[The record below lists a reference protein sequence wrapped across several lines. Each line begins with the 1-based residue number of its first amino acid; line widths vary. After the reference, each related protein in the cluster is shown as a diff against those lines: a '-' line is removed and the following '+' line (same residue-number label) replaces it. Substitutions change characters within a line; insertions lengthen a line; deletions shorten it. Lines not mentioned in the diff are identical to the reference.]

1 MVQAKHGGMRCC
13 TCSLPVSSGLK
24 IFSIAKICL
33 LSVLLVLPG
42 LSRLEGA
49 VALPAS
55 PCTLAWNLSQDV
67 SVTGYA
73 LYYGITGS
81 SATNRQAL
89 GLTNAVTL
97 FNLLTSANYFFYVVA
112 YDAEGVESLPSNVLY
127 YQPQTL
133 SPLKLTS
140 PVQGTMNLQ
149 FRAAP
154 GSVCLIQYT
163 PTLNPA
169 QWQIL
174 GSATA
179 DSNGNITI
187 NDLVSRNIPSRFY
200 RAVLY
205 SSPQVLS
212 ALAITAS
219 VAGTITIQFHAATG
233 TVCRVQYTPSLNPP
247 QWQTLGS
254 ATADSN
260 GNVTMTD
267 QPPGNTPSRFYRAA
281 TP

>member
-1 MVQAKHGGMRCC
+1 MLYVFFVWFPAA
-13 TCSLPVSSGLK
+13 K
-24 IFSIAKICL
+24 IFSIARVSL
-33 LSVLLVLPG
+33 LSGLLILPEAT
-42 LSRLEGA
+42 RLEGA
-49 VALPAS
+49 VNLPASVALPAS

-67 SVTGYA
+67 SVAGYA
-73 LYYGITGS
+73 LYFGIVGS
-81 SATNRQAL
+81 STTNRQDL
-89 GLTNAVTL
+89 GMTNTVTL
-97 FNLLTSANYFFYVVA
+97 FNLVASSNYFFYVVA
-112 YDAEGVESLPSNVLY
+112 YDADGVESPPSNVLY
-127 YQPQTL
+127 YTPQAL
-133 SPLKLTS
+133 SSLKLVS
-140 PVQGTMNLQ
+140 PVQGTMNLH

-163 PTLNPA
+163 PSLNPA

-187 NDLVSRNIPSRFY
+187 TDQMPGNTARRFY
-200 RAVLY
+200 RAMLY
-205 SSPQVLS
+205 SNPQVLS
-212 ALAITAS
+212 ALAITCSA
-219 VAGTITIQFHAATG
+219 AGIITLQFHAASS

-267 QPPGNTPSRFYRAA
+267 QVSGNAPSRFYRAV

>member
-1 MVQAKHGGMRCC
+1 MKCC
-13 TCSLPVSSGLK
+13 TCSLPGSPEVT
-24 IFSIAKICL
+24 IFSFAKICL
-33 LSVLLVLPG
+33 VTVLLILPG
-42 LSRLEGA
+42 LSRVEGA
-49 VALPAS
+49 VAIPAS
-55 PCTLAWNLSQDV
+55 PCTLAWNPNQDV

-81 SATNRQAL
+81 TTNRQVL
-89 GLTNAVTL
+89 GITNTVTL
-97 FNLLTSANYFFYVVA
+97 FNLLASSNYFFYMTA
-112 YDAEGVESLPSNVLY
+112 FDPEGVESLPSNVLY
-127 YQPQTL
+127 YKPQAL

-154 GSVCLIQYT
+154 GSICQIQYT
-163 PTLNPA
+163 PSFNPA

-179 DSNGNITI
+179 DSNGNIVI
-187 NDLVSRNIPSRFY
+187 NDQVSANIPSRFY

-212 ALAITAS
+212 ALKVAS
-219 VAGTITIQFHAATG
+219 VVAGAVTLQFHAATG
-233 TVCRVQYTPSLNPP
+233 AVCRVQYTPSLNPP
-247 QWQTLGS
+247 RWQTLGS
-254 ATADSN
+254 ATADAS
-260 GNVTMTD
+260 GNVTITD
-267 QPPGNTPSRFYRAA
+267 RPPANIPSRFYRAV